1 MFESLKIE
9 GYRGIAKTELSQFG
23 RINLFF
29 GKNNCGK
36 SSILEALFL
45 LTGPANPTLPL
56 LMNQIRGISKHTVQ
70 TMALELHQPAI
81 HNSIFIQS
89 EA

>member
-1 MFESLKIE
+1 MFDNLNIE
-9 GYRGIAKTELSQFG
+9 GYRGIAKTELSQFS

-56 LMNQIRGISKHTVQ
+56 LMKRHLQMNIGKMKQNK
-70 TMALELHQPAI
+70 
-81 HNSIFIQS
+81 
-89 EA
+89 